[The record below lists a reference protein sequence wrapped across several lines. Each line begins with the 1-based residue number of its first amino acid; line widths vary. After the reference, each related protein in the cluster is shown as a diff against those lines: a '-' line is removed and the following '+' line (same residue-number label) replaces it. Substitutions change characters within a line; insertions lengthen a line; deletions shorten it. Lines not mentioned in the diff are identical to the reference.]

1 VEWVWEATALT
12 CKPALFCAE
21 GLILALLRP
30 LLLVDA
36 IKGLCFGKV
45 GGSVWESNPPYLYG
59 VPLDL
64 KSRQA
69 TRPDP
74 LPERMA
80 NSTLV

>member
-1 VEWVWEATALT
+1 MPPISPSSAFTPSKSHES
-12 CKPALFCAE
+12 
-21 GLILALLRP
+21 
-30 LLLVDA
+30 
-36 IKGLCFGKV
+36 LCFGKV

-74 LPERMA
+74 LPERTA
-80 NSTLV
+80 SSTLV